1 MNHLKNTC
9 FLFLFSFVLLLSSN
23 GALQAI
29 GTYED
34 GWMLA
39 KKLTKFESGGLLFES
54 WEGEITV
61 DSIEKKEE
69 CNEKKYECFTPKEQQ
84 IKFSVSLENGAAIN
98 FLRNK
103 KDRGSF
109 LIHFRVHRIEAAKL
123 KEDFEII
130 EAKDFETS
138 PPGNFPSKKISRKT
152 GSRNFSLYGRVV
164 RLSDQGTM
172 ISTYEGLYLDMKRN
186 KIHPFSVTDEEMA
199 EHVIKAMQYEK
210 PFYIGISVAITTGFR
225 KSDHDVFEIN
235 YTEEAGGVE
244 IEKKNP

>member
-1 MNHLKNTC
+1 MKHLMNAC
-9 FLFLFSFVLLLSSN
+9 FLLLFSSVILFLPG

-54 WEGEITV
+54 WEGELSV
-61 DSIEKKEE
+61 DSIDNKIE
-69 CNEKKYECFTPKEQQ
+69 CNEKKYECFTPIEKQ
-84 IKFSVSLENGAAIN
+84 IKFSVSINNGEVIN

-103 KDRGSF
+103 KDKGSF

-130 EAKDFETS
+130 EAKDFEAN
-138 PPGNFPSKKISRKT
+138 PPDNFPSKKVSRKT
-152 GSRNFSLYGRVV
+152 GSRNFSLYGRVI
-164 RLSDQGTM
+164 RLSNQGTA
-172 ISTYEGLYLDMKRN
+172 ISTYEGFYLDMKRN
-186 KIHPFSVTDEEMA
+186 KIHPFSVTNEEMA

-210 PFYIGISVAITTGFR
+210 PFYIGISVAIATGFR

-235 YTEEAGGVE
+235 YTEEAGGVDT
-244 IEKKNP
+244 EKKKP